1 MFTDNMFAQERESGR
16 SLRLDYVSKKIAEVA
31 SELQVS
37 GGLLDWAVNA
47 KTSYDEVYYSFYFDK
62 MDKRNVK
69 TDSRNADKAL
79 IEIYQLCKN
88 ILFSRFKD
96 DDKLQLFGISGA
108 TPRKHN
114 DITTTAE
121 IMLKANSDLASDGEP
136 DILPENLSIRLQNC
150 FNDSVRYYYEIGKK
164 TEAAAKS
171 ERILKEKFNLD
182 SKNLRIL
189 YNLAIAVWGNVNYEL
204 TMLGFAVDNKK
215 RGRKRT
221 RKPEEE
227 IIEKVIEEAVV

>member
-1 MFTDNMFAQERESGR
+1 MFTDNIFIRERESGR

-31 SELQVS
+31 AELQVS

-47 KTSYDEVYYSFYFDK
+47 KTSYDEVYYAYYFENMEK
-62 MDKRNVK
+62 KHAL

-96 DDKLQLFGISGA
+96 DDKLQLFGISGT

-114 DITTTAE
+114 DITTAAE
-121 IMLKANSDLASDGEP
+121 IMLKANSDLATAGEP
-136 DILPENLSIRLQNC
+136 DILPENLRIRLQNC
-150 FNDSVRYYYEIGKK
+150 FNDSVQFYYEIGKK
-164 TEAAAKS
+164 TETAAKS
-171 ERILKEKFNLD
+171 ARILKEKFEAD

-189 YNLAIAVWGNVNYEL
+189 YNLAVAVWGKENYEL

-215 RGRKRT
+215 RGRKRKG
-221 RKPEEE
+221 KPEEE
-227 IIEKVIEEAVV
+227 TIEKVTALPN